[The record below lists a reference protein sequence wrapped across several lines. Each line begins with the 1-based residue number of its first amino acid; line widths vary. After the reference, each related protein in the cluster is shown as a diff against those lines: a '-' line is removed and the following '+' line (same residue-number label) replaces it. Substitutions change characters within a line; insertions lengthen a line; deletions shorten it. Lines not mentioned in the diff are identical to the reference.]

1 MQPTLRAE
9 PQGCLG
15 TGSWSQK
22 TSGSFWPMHILTH
35 AAFGVAGHLSAPSPA
50 NNHFISSFIWLSF
63 PKHFL
68 VPAPAE
74 AFYSLLNAFTEG
86 LTGLP
91 PCPDPSSPRRRHV
104 TKGPFPV
111 CLLTPCPGPVL
122 EIGASPCLLRYS
134 EMKAECFLQ
143 NVLEQLEVTNPEIPS
158 CLLDHF

>member
-1 MQPTLRAE
+1 MIPRHADLLRMSVLLGCVMPSNLHATHLRAE

-35 AAFGVAGHLSAPSPA
+35 AAFGVAGHLSAPGPA
-50 NNHFISSFIWLSF
+50 KNHFISSFIWLSF

-68 VPAPAE
+68 TPAPAE

-91 PCPDPSSPRRRHV
+91 PCTDPSSP
-104 TKGPFPV
+104 TQ
-111 CLLTPCPGPVL
+111 TP
-122 EIGASPCLLRYS
+122 RYQRP
-134 EMKAECFLQ
+134 L
-143 NVLEQLEVTNPEIPS
+143 S
-158 CLLDHF
+158 CLSSHTVSRACSRNRGFSLSPQLFTIVQIF